1 MKKFIN
7 TGKLSLP
14 ISFAVLIIAWESLV
28 YVLKTPDYLI
38 PAPSAVLQA
47 LIESFPV
54 LMRHTAVT
62 LLEVILGFITALIL
76 SVVMSLLMV
85 RIKVLYQILWP
96 YMIISQTVPLY
107 ILAPLFMIW
116 FGFGILPKVLIVV
129 LVCFFPITVGFV
141 QGLTSTEPELDELLQ
156 VMRATPSQILW
167 KVRVP
172 QAMPQFFSG
181 LKIAAAYSV
190 TGAVLSEWVGAQEG
204 LGIFLTRS
212 MKTFKTAALFAD
224 VLIIIVLSLLLFY
237 IISHLE
243 KKVIRRRSLL

>member
-7 TGKLSLP
+7 TGNLSLP
-14 ISFAVLIIAWESLV
+14 VSFAALIITWESLV
-28 YVLKTPDYLI
+28 YVLKTPEYLI
-38 PAPSAVLQA
+38 PAPSAVVQA

-62 LLEVILGFITALIL
+62 VLEVVLGFASSLVL
-76 SVVMSLLMV
+76 SIAISLLMV
-85 RIKVLYQILWP
+85 RVKLFYKIIWP
-96 YMIISQTVPLY
+96 YMIISQTIPLY

-116 FGFGILPKVLIVV
+116 FGFGILPKILIVV
-129 LVCFFPITVGFV
+129 VVCFFPITVGFV

-224 VLIIIVLSLLLFY
+224 VLIIILLSLLIFY
-237 IISHLE
+237 AISCIE
-243 KKVIRRRSLL
+243 KRVIRRRISL

>member
-1 MKKFIN
+1 MKKSVS
-7 TGKLSLP
+7 TGDLTLP
-14 ISFAVLIIAWESLV
+14 VSFAAFIIIWEGLV
-28 YVLKTPDYLI
+28 FILKTPEYLV
-38 PAPSAVLQA
+38 PAPSSVIKA
-47 LIESFPV
+47 LAADFPV

-62 LLEVILGFITALIL
+62 FLEVILGFLASLIL
-76 SVVMSLLMV
+76 SAAISLLMV
-85 RIKVLYQILWP
+85 RFDVLYRILWP
-96 YMIISQTVPLY
+96 YMVISQTIPLY

-167 KVRVP
+167 KIRVP

-224 VLIIIVLSLLLFY
+224 VLIIVVLSLLLFY
-237 IISHLE
+237 AISFIE
-243 KKVIRRRSLL
+243 RKVVRRKLS

>member
-76 SVVMSLLMV
+76 SVVISLLMV

-181 LKIAAAYSV
+181 LKIAATYSV

>member
-7 TGKLSLP
+7 TGNFSLP
-14 ISFAVLIIAWESLV
+14 VSAAALIIIWESLV
-28 YVLKTPDYLI
+28 YILKTPEYLI
-38 PAPSAVLQA
+38 PAPSAVFTA
-47 LIESFPV
+47 LVQEFPV
-54 LMRHTAVT
+54 LFRHAAVT
-62 LLEVILGFITALIL
+62 MLEVVLGFVTALVL
-76 SVVMSLLMV
+76 SAAISLLMV
-85 RIKVLYQILWP
+85 RVKLLYRILWP
-96 YMIISQTVPLY
+96 YMIISQTIPLY

-129 LVCFFPITVGFV
+129 LVCFFPVTVGFV

-167 KVRVP
+167 KIRIP

-224 VLIIIVLSLLLFY
+224 VFIIIVLSLIIFY
-237 IISHLE
+237 AVSYIE
-243 KKVIRRRSLL
+243 KKVTGRRFSL

>member
-1 MKKFIN
+1 MRKFTN

-14 ISFAVLIIAWESLV
+14 VSFAAIIIVWETLV
-28 YVLKTPDYLI
+28 YILKTPNYLI
-38 PAPSAVLQA
+38 PAPSAVVQA
-47 LIESFPV
+47 MIEAFPV
-54 LMRHTAVT
+54 LMRHTSVT
-62 LLEVILGFITALIL
+62 LLEVILGFSSALVL
-76 SVVMSLLMV
+76 SAVIWLLMV
-85 RIKVLYQILWP
+85 RFSVLYKILWP
-96 YMIISQTVPLY
+96 YMVISQTIPLY

-224 VLIIIVLSLLLFY
+224 IVIIVVLSLILFY
-237 IISHLE
+237 AISLIE
-243 KKVIRRRSLL
+243 KRVIRRRNLL

>member
-7 TGKLSLP
+7 TGNLSLP
-14 ISFAVLIIAWESLV
+14 VSFAVLIIAWESLV
-28 YVLKTPDYLI
+28 YVLETPEYLI
-38 PAPSAVLQA
+38 PAPSAVLHA
-47 LIESFPV
+47 LIESFPI
-54 LMRHTAVT
+54 LMRHTAIT
-62 LLEVILGFITALIL
+62 MLEVILGFSAALVL
-76 SVVMSLLMV
+76 SVAMSLLMV
-85 RIKVLYQILWP
+85 RVKILYKILWP
-96 YMIISQTVPLY
+96 YMIISQTIPLY
-107 ILAPLFMIW
+107 VLAPLFMIW
-116 FGFGILPKVLIVV
+116 FGFGILPKVLIVAV
-129 LVCFFPITVGFV
+129 VCFFPITVGFV

-156 VMRATPSQILW
+156 VMRATQSQILW

-224 VLIIIVLSLLLFY
+224 VLIIVVLSLLIFY
-237 IISHLE
+237 VISYIE
-243 KKVIRRRSLL
+243 KKVVRRRVSL

>member
-1 MKKFIN
+1 MKRLVN
-7 TGKLSLP
+7 TANLSLP
-14 ISFAVLIIAWESLV
+14 ISFAILVLLWEGLV
-28 YVLKTPDYLI
+28 YLFKTPDYI
-38 PAPSAVLQA
+38 VPAPSGVFRAFV
-47 LIESFPV
+47 ESFPLLV
-54 LMRHTAVT
+54 NHTLTT
-62 LLEVILGFITALIL
+62 LLEVVLGFASSIVL
-76 SVVMSLLMV
+76 SVGISLLMARV
-85 RIKVLYQILWP
+85 KTLYRILWP
-96 YMIISQTVPLY
+96 YMVISQTVPLY

-116 FGFGILPKVLIVV
+116 FGFGILPKVLIVI

-156 VMRATPSQILW
+156 IMRATEGQILW

-190 TGAVLSEWVGAQEG
+190 TGAVLSEWAGAQQG

-224 VLIIIVLSLLLFY
+224 VFVIIALSLVLFY
-237 IISHLE
+237 FISFLE
-243 KKVIRRRSLL
+243 KKIVKRRCCS

>member
-1 MKKFIN
+1 
-7 TGKLSLP
+7 
-14 ISFAVLIIAWESLV
+14 
-28 YVLKTPDYLI
+28 
-38 PAPSAVLQA
+38 
-47 LIESFPV
+47 
-54 LMRHTAVT
+54 
-62 LLEVILGFITALIL
+62 
-76 SVVMSLLMV
+76 
-85 RIKVLYQILWP
+85 
-96 YMIISQTVPLY
+96 
-107 ILAPLFMIW
+107 MIW

-172 QAMPQFFSG
+172 PAMPQFFSG

-224 VLIIIVLSLLLFY
+224 IVIIVVLSLILFY
-237 IISHLE
+237 AISLIE
-243 KKVIRRRSLL
+243 KRVIRRRNLL